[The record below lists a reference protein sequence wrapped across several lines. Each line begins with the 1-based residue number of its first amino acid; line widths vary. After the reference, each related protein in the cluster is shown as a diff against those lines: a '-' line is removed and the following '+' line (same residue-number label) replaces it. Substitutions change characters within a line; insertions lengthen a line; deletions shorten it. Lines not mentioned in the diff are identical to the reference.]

1 MRCRAD
7 LAAGAS
13 LSVQYERCTSSSEI
27 SAAWIGSSL
36 SQKVKVRG
44 MHIIYGMVDSTRE
57 SVRLSMGLG
66 CVAWFRLMS
75 TFGKLTSTA
84 SMYGGVTCVQ
94 RERERPCSFL
104 GNCTGVFLNRVGWP
118 HTKAPSVLLIPVIKP
133 WNRFAELLAGA
144 GGSPTLTATHSRP
157 LQLPT
162 FSRRKTIDHSAYIR
176 PVVDQELSS

>member
-13 LSVQYERCTSSSEI
+13 LSVQYECCTSSSEI

-66 CVAWFRLMS
+66 CVAWFRLMRS
-75 TFGKLTSTA
+75 TFGKLTSAA

-94 RERERPCSFL
+94 RERETVFVPRKLYRRFPQQGWLAPHEGAICAVDT
-104 GNCTGVFLNRVGWP
+104 GNQALEPLCRVACWCGGFP
-118 HTKAPSVLLIPVIKP
+118 HPDSDSLASSPVANI
-133 WNRFAELLAGA
+133 FAAQNDR
-144 GGSPTLTATHSRP
+144 S
-157 LQLPT
+157 
-162 FSRRKTIDHSAYIR
+162 
-176 PVVDQELSS
+176 